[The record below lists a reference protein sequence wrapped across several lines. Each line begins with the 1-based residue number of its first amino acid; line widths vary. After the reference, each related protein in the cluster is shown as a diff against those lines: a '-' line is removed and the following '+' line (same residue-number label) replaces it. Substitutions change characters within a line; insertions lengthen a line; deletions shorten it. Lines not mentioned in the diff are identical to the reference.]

1 MSKAL
6 SLTLILLFMAATSY
20 AQVPCPVML
29 VSGSSG
35 QDIVTLSFR
44 NKGKLPIEQLRLACK
59 SSMGRSANAACA
71 TETGVF
77 YPGMQYSMHIAYPN
91 LGGRPVTVSVIE
103 VVMGGGAH
111 WDIQSA
117 DKCRSLRI
125 SKKS

>member
-6 SLTLILLFMAATSY
+6 SLALVLLFIAVTSH

-35 QDIVTLSFR
+35 QDSVTLSFR
-44 NKGKLPIEQLRLACK
+44 NKGKLPIEQLRLSCK
-59 SSMGRSANAACA
+59 SSAGRSANSACS

-77 YPGMQYSMHIAYPN
+77 YPGMQYSIHIAYPN
-91 LGGRPVTVSVIE
+91 LRSRQVVVSVTE
-103 VVMGGGAH
+103 VVMSGGEH
-111 WDIQSA
+111 WDIQSP

-125 SKKS
+125 SKRG